1 MSKIIAFL
9 ALALEMLLL
18 FLPPVPSSY
27 PEILFAPLGKRREP
41 SFYVLLNAY
50 VLVPPVM
57 G

>member
-18 FLPPVPSSY
+18 FFAASSF
-27 PEILFAPLGKRREP
+27 ILSRKEAPLGKRREP